1 MTTTEGEPKSLDF
14 CLLSIPNISVFNFFV
29 LQNAKYLKKQASIDE
44 MSKKKTSTETI
55 PQNKHLMMKK
65 KTEKMWYVMTSNDRR
80 TMSTTMTIVMIVS
93 N

>member
-29 LQNAKYLKKQASIDE
+29 LQNGKYLKKQASIDE
-44 MSKKKTSTETI
+44 MSKKKTSAETI

-65 KTEKMWYVMTSNDRR
+65 KNRKNAVCHDKQRSTDDDDDRDDR
-80 TMSTTMTIVMIVS
+80 E
-93 N
+93 